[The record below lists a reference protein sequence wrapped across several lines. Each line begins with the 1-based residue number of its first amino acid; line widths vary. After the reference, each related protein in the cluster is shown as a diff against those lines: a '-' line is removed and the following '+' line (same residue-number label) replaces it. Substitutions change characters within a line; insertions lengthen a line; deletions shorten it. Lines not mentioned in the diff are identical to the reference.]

1 MLNVET
7 IPVTEF
13 GQNCRILWCSETKEC
28 VILDPGGEA
37 EKVLARV
44 AKLGVT
50 PKQIWLT
57 HSHLDHCAGV
67 PGILETL
74 PLALVGHPAEKML
87 RQNVASLALMY
98 GMNPSDWPNCPEP
111 TIEVVGGEELC
122 VGNCVC
128 SVLFTPGHSPGH
140 VSFYFAKDGVLASGD
155 VLFNGSIG
163 RTDLPGG
170 DMNTLVQSIR
180 QKLFTLPGATRVL
193 CGHGEDT
200 TIAEEQISNPF
211 VGKRAS

>member
-13 GQNCRILWCSETKEC
+13 AQNARVLWCSETKEC
-28 VILDPGGEA
+28 VVVDPGGDSE
-37 EKVLARV
+37 EIIDRIE
-44 AKLGVT
+44 KLGVS

-67 PGILETL
+67 A
-74 PLALVGHPAEKML
+74 PLLKRFPVALLAHPNGKMMRANVGSIA
-87 RQNVASLALMY
+87 QMY
-98 GMNPSDWPNCPEP
+98 GMNPTDWPNCPEP
-111 TIEVVGGEELC
+111 TIEVVGGEEVC
-122 VGNCVC
+122 VGNCKAK
-128 SVLFTPGHSPGH
+128 VLFTPGHSPDH
-140 VSFYFAKDGVLASGD
+140 VSFYFAEDGVIASGD
-155 VLFNGSIG
+155 VLFKSSIG

-170 DMNTLVQSIR
+170 EMKTLVQSIHT
-180 QKLFTLPGATRVL
+180 KLFTLPGSTRVL

-200 TIAEEQISNPF
+200 TIAEEQVSNPF